1 MVTMATLVV
10 AATLAAASA
19 SLSPIHVRD
28 GHFVDDLGRVRLFHG
43 INSVI
48 KHFPWYDEG
57 MREPARHRQI
67 AEWGFTAVRSVVT
80 SP

>member
-1 MVTMATLVV
+1 MLDD
-10 AATLAAASA
+10 LALA
-19 SLSPIHVRD
+19 I
-28 GHFVDDLGRVRLFHG
+28 GTCETKQFVDEVGRVRLFHG

-57 MREPARHRQI
+57 MRDPARHRQI